1 MRVSQEKLDRRS
13 DNPSTGEEHAA
24 SGNTFGGVTER
35 LRAGE
40 LAALPVVTSL
50 IFTWVIFQTLDHTHR
65 FLTAANLS
73 NMAVQ
78 IAPAGIMAIGITLV
92 LLLGEIDLSIGSV
105 SGLAAAVLAI
115 LVVRH
120 GVPELLA
127 IALVAL
133 LGLGVGALQGT
144 IHAAIGVPSFM
155 VTLAGLIGWQG
166 LQLYILSP
174 QGAINVSDHGTIA
187 ALTHAYLPAGAGWL
201 LGAVVIGCYVAAV
214 VTHARRRRVAG
225 LSCIPRRRQAVRVG
239 LLGVGVVVT
248 IGVLNSWRGVPVA
261 LAVLVAFAV
270 GVDLLLR
277 KTRFGRSI
285 MAIGGN
291 VEAARRAGIPVNR
304 ITILVFALGS
314 AMAAVGGI
322 LAVSREFSAH
332 QSSGGNNLLLYA
344 IAAAVIGGV
353 SLFGG
358 RGSIYGALLG
368 IAVIGSINNGMYLLE
383 LNSSVQFMI
392 TAVVLLL
399 AVIIDS
405 VSRRGYQLPMRILY
419 RSPIHRF
426 RQYRQANGA
435 RRYSTTADNR
445 GDGFKGNR

>member
-1 MRVSQEKLDRRS
+1 MRALREKLDRRLG
-13 DNPSTGEEHAA
+13 NPPAA
-24 SGNTFGGVTER
+24 EQHTASAEKLRGVTAR

-40 LAALPVVTSL
+40 LTALPVIISL
-50 IFTWVIFQTLDHTHR
+50 MSTWVIFQTLDPTHR

-73 NMAVQ
+73 NMVVQ
-78 IAPAGIMAIGITLV
+78 IAPAGIMAVGITLV

-105 SGLAAAVLAI
+105 SGLAAVILAI
-115 LVVRH
+115 LVVH
-120 GVPELLA
+120 YGVPELLA
-127 IALVAL
+127 IVMVAL

-166 LQLYILSP
+166 LQLYMLSP
-174 QGAINVSDHGTIA
+174 QGAINVSDHGSIA
-187 ALTHAYLPAGAGWL
+187 ALTHAYFPAVAGWS
-201 LGAVVIGCYVAAV
+201 LGAVMIGCYVAAV
-214 VTHARRRRVAG
+214 IVHTRRRRAAG
-225 LSCIPRRRQAVRVG
+225 LPCIALWRQAARVA
-239 LLGVGVVVT
+239 LLSAGVVVT

-261 LAVLVAFAV
+261 LAVLIAFAV
-270 GVDLLLR
+270 GVDLMLR
-277 KTRFGRSI
+277 KTRFGRSVI
-285 MAIGGN
+285 AIGGN

-314 AMAAVGGI
+314 AMAAGGGI
-322 LAVSREFSAH
+322 LVVSREFSAH
-332 QSSGGNNLLLYA
+332 QSTGGSDLLLYA

-368 IAVIGSINNGMYLLE
+368 IAVIGSINNGMYLLG
-383 LNSSVQFMI
+383 LNSSVQFMV

-405 VSRRGYQLPMRILY
+405 AYRHGHQLPVRILY
-419 RSPIHRF
+419 QSPRNRSHQHR
-426 RQYRQANGA
+426 RISGDRD
-435 RRYSTTADNR
+435 YSAPAGTH
-445 GDGFKGNR
+445 GDGFKKR